1 MLVVSRWPLARIAET
16 VLPGYKHMTQ
26 AVTQEDDEEAL
37 SARLQQLQ
45 EAPVAA
51 KAR

>member
-1 MLVVSRWPLARIAET
+1 MVLVVSRWPLARIAET
-16 VLPGYKHMTQ
+16 VLPGYKH
-26 AVTQEDDEEAL
+26 VTQEDDEEAL
-37 SARLQQLQ
+37 SARLQLH